1 MGAEGLKR
9 LLVIEDDLA
18 TRTLLAAT
26 LRGAGYDV
34 EVAGDGPSAVEAV
47 ERQSFSLVLLDLGL
61 PGLDGSAVL
70 SRIRSTSH
78 VPVIVLS
85 ARSRDVEKA
94 RMLLAGADDYVAK
107 PFSRIELL
115 ARIEAR
121 LRTIAA
127 PELEVSRLLCD
138 GPLRVDVVAH
148 QAWLDGA
155 EVELSRT
162 EFGFLVK
169 LMREPGRA
177 IPFAELL
184 RDVWLDPSGIGTDR
198 VKFMAL
204 RLRRKLGAD
213 LAGRLEP
220 VRGVGYRWAVV
231 NEPSDAR
238 AVPVE

>member
-1 MGAEGLKR
+1 MGADGLKR
-9 LLVIEDDLA
+9 LLVVEDDLA

-26 LRGAGYDV
+26 LRGAGYGV
-34 EVAGDGPSAVEAV
+34 ELATDGLSAVEAV
-47 ERQSFSLVLLDLGL
+47 ERDAFSLVLLDLGL
-61 PGLDGSAVL
+61 PGLDGGGVL

-115 ARIEAR
+115 ARVEAR
-121 LRTIAA
+121 LRTTAA
-127 PELEVSRLLCD
+127 PEIEVRRQLCD

-148 QAWLDGA
+148 QVWLDGT

-177 IPFAELL
+177 IPFGELL

-204 RLRRKLGAD
+204 RLRRKLGVD
-213 LAGRLEP
+213 LAHRLEP
-220 VRGVGYRWAVV
+220 VRGVGYRWAAAT
-231 NEPSDAR
+231 ERSAAG
-238 AVPVE
+238 AVAGD